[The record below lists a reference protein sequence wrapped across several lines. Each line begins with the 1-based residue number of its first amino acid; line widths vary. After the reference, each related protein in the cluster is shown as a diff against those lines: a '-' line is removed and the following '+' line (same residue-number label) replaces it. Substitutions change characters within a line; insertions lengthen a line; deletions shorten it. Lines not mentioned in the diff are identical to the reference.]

1 MIKGYFYDK
10 KNIVIIAVLPTS
22 NNREKPSRI
31 SKDTGVEAAP
41 KLSSGDDLMLNDSMN
56 DIGLICGSKK
66 ATQLGNYACFRATV
80 NQSLNGSR
88 IIGLKDCLMSTQ
100 ITHSTNT
107 SFMMELT
114 SIKTVV

>member
-1 MIKGYFYDK
+1 M
-10 KNIVIIAVLPTS
+10 
-22 NNREKPSRI
+22 EKPNKI
-31 SKDTGVEAAP
+31 SKDTGAKAAP

-56 DIGLICGSKK
+56 DIGLSYGLKK
-66 ATQLGNYACFRATV
+66 ATQLGNYVCFRATV
-80 NQSLNGSR
+80 NQSLNRSR

-100 ITHSTNT
+100 TTHSTNI